1 MVKSGPYIAVM
12 NVRIKPFIMNVKFF
26 NDTLGLGM
34 GSKKIV
40 ILYNL
45 GRWTDG

>member
-26 NDTLGLGM
+26 NDTLGM
-34 GSKKIV
+34 ESKKNCNIV
-40 ILYNL
+40 QP
-45 GRWTDG
+45 R